1 MNIVIR
7 EFRPGDEAAFRELNE
22 AWITAYFTLEP
33 KDSELLNHPQQQIL
47 DKGGFI
53 YFAEDADSTQIVG
66 CCALL
71 AMGDATFEA
80 GKMAVAE
87 NLRGRGIGRKML
99 QGVVNAA
106 RVLGARRL
114 YLETNDSLRNAIA
127 LYLSK
132 GFEYIPLEDI
142 KPSPLARANV
152 YMQQAL

>member
-1 MNIVIR
+1 MTILIR
-7 EFRPGDEAAFRELNE
+7 EFRPGDEANFRELNE

-33 KDSELLNHPQQQIL
+33 KDSELLNHPQRHIL

-53 YFAEDADSTQIVG
+53 YFAENTDTQQIVG

-71 AMGDATFEA
+71 AIGSATYEV

-87 NLRGRGIGRKML
+87 NLRGQGVGRKL
-99 QGVVNAA
+99 LRGVINAA
-106 RVLGARRL
+106 RLLGARRL
-114 YLETNDSLRNAIA
+114 YLETNDSLTNAIA
-127 LYLSK
+127 LYLSE
-132 GFEYIPLEDI
+132 GFEHIPQEDV